1 MSRRTVVDGPAGP
14 LEVHVHGK
22 GPAVV
27 LLASLGR
34 GAGDFVDL
42 AARLAA
48 AGFRA
53 LALEPRGIGASSS
66 PLEGVTMAGLAD
78 DVAAV
83 ILALAG
89 GRATVVGHA
98 FGNRVARMAATTHPD
113 LVESVVLLACG
124 GLIPPTPE
132 VSAALRSVFDPSLDP
147 AAHLDAVALAFFAPG
162 NDPSPWEGGMARRDG
177 GRARRSVGGHS
188 GRRLVDGGLCRRS
201 GGPTGRRRSG
211 RSGERHEDRGDAGRT
226 RQDGDDFR
234 GRTCAAT
241 RATGLGRRRSYSAG
255 STVGI
260 SKCPDPAHHHVG
272 EPPLSRG
279 GSRIMRG
286 RGSPS
291 LARGHR

>member
-1 MSRRTVVDGPAGP
+1 MEVEHTVSRRTVVDGPAGP

-34 GAGDFVDL
+34 GADDFVDL
-42 AARLAA
+42 AVRLAA
-48 AGFRA
+48 AGFSA
-53 LALEPRGIGASSS
+53 FALEPRGVGASSS
-66 PLEGVTMAGLAD
+66 PLKGVTMAGLAD

-124 GLIPPTPE
+124 GVIPPTPE

-162 NDPSPWEGGMARRDG
+162 NDPSPWEGGWHAATAVAQGAATEGTPVEDWWMAGSADVLVVQPAADVVAVPENATKIVEMLG
-177 GRARRSVGGHS
+177 ERAQMVTISEAGHALLPEQPASVAAEVIRWLN
-188 GRRLVDGGLCRRS
+188 GRRLEVS
-201 GGPTGRRRSG
+201 
-211 RSGERHEDRGDAGRT
+211 
-226 RQDGDDFR
+226 
-234 GRTCAAT
+234 
-241 RATGLGRRRSYSAG
+241 
-255 STVGI
+255 
-260 SKCPDPAHHHVG
+260 
-272 EPPLSRG
+272 
-279 GSRIMRG
+279 
-286 RGSPS
+286 
-291 LARGHR
+291 